1 MTPAELVEWRQRMG
15 WSQSHAA
22 AELNLPTKTLQ
33 NYEQGRTAIPGP
45 VERLAAYIERGP
57 LLAAE

>member
-1 MTPAELVEWRQRMG
+1 MSGAGLRAWRERMG
-15 WSQSHAA
+15 WSQSRAA
-22 AELNLPTKTLQ
+22 AELNLPTKTFQ